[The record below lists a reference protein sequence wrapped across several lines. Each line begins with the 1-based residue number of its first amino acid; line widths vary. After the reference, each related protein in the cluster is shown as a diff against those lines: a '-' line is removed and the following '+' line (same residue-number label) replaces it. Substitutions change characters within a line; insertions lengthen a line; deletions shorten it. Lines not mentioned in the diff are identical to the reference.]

1 MAKEIPPPEEKKAA
15 PEPVAKKGVPLKKL
29 LIIGVPVFLVQL
41 AVLFF
46 VASKYLSG
54 APSTASAATTE
65 AGSHHDNPEAEGE
78 QAVQHMF
85 VVKDMIVNP
94 AGTNGS
100 RFLLV
105 TIGFES
111 SSAEGV
117 KELERKEIQLRDI
130 LNTVLTAKSLDE
142 LASVGQREELRTEI
156 QARSG
161 ELVKV
166 GSVTNVYFSK
176 FIIQ

>member
-1 MAKEIPPPEEKKAA
+1 
-15 PEPVAKKGVPLKKL
+15 
-29 LIIGVPVFLVQL
+29 
-41 AVLFF
+41 
-46 VASKYLSG
+46 
-54 APSTASAATTE
+54 
-65 AGSHHDNPEAEGE
+65 
-78 QAVQHMF
+78 MF